1 MRFSLATICLC
12 ACAIARDGQRA
23 ARDTGSQLV
32 LHCQPAD
39 AEVVVDSVPYARCKD
54 VEDRPIRLAR
64 GLRHVEVRKA
74 DHQQYDTWLDTDGTQ
89 AALNV
94 SLAKSAAPEAGGN
107 P

>member
-1 MRFSLATICLC
+1 MRALFVSLGLC
-12 ACAIARDGQRA
+12 ACATAPQTPRE
-23 ARDTGSQLV
+23 TGSQLV

-39 AEVVVDSVPYARCKD
+39 AEVVLDSVPYARCKD
-54 VEDRPIRLAR
+54 VEDRPIKLAK

-74 DHQQYDTWLDTDGTQ
+74 EHQQYETWLDTDGTQ

-94 SLAKSAAPEAGGN
+94 SLSKNAVTEAGGN

>member
-1 MRFSLATICLC
+1 MGK
-12 ACAIARDGQRA
+12 DGQKE
-23 ARDTGSQLV
+23 ARETVSQLV

-39 AEVVVDSVPYARCKD
+39 AEVVIDSVPYARCKD
-54 VEDRPIRLAR
+54 VEDRPIKLAK

-74 DHQQYDTWLDTDGTQ
+74 EHQPYETWLDTDGTQ

-94 SLAKSAAPEAGGN
+94 SLSKNVASEAGGN